1 MILSCS
7 NGGFSS
13 TFQGFPRTILVP
25 CIFFL
30 SLSSSLGI
38 MMSKFAFL
46 SFMSFLIEMY
56 CQITYSLSH
65 ISSNLTCTFK
75 RISSFFCSNL
85 KFFYLSQ
92 FLSQSINSN
101 ISFFP
106 QIFLTVL
113 CLIFKHY
120 SMLPYLFLKKKKN
133 THSYLYITFTHY
145 NTKHK

>member
-7 NGGFSS
+7 NCGFSS
-13 TFQGFPRTILVP
+13 TFQGFSRTFLVP
-25 CIFFL
+25 FIFFL

-38 MMSKFAFL
+38 MMSKFTFL

-65 ISSNLTCTFK
+65 ISSILTCMFK

-101 ISFFP
+101 ISLGFNFLRFF
-106 QIFLTVL
+106 I
-113 CLIFKHY
+113 
-120 SMLPYLFLKKKKN
+120 LFLNIIPYYLTSFFGEKK
-133 THSYLYITFTHY
+133 TQLLIYYF
-145 NTKHK
+145 